1 MENLLPK
8 PREMDFNASNLA
20 ATWKKWKQN
29 MEFYLTAVMRGKS
42 EEEKYS
48 VFLFLIGEQG
58 RDIFNTMEWEKKVD
72 AEGNETDE
80 DNITV
85 KELFK
90 NFEEYCL
97 PKKNLVVERRKF
109 FWKNQHDDETF
120 DQYMTELKNLAS
132 TCEFGELHDGLLT
145 YKIADGIRSEKIRD
159 VLLRKGAEMTLV
171 KAINI
176 CRTDEITRM
185 QMKEMSDKEINGINK
200 KKYWKSSKHKKQGG
214 GSDQT
219 AIKRDQKDE
228 SSRSNDGKKCKF
240 CGRIHKPR
248 ECPAYGQEC
257 RKCKKKNHWASCCY
271 TRKVHEASAEPTE
284 DFVIEEVETSKEK
297 KATEAFVILKI
308 NNKKVK
314 VKLDTGAEV
323 NVMPLCVYEQ
333 LQTEEVQMM
342 KTATK
347 LCGYGGTNIPVV
359 GKISVNCEFR
369 DIEEQSEF
377 YIVKTDSK
385 TVLSLQT
392 CKSLGII
399 QILNEV
405 KSLKQQDEKGDQVEH
420 QSNRADE
427 SEIKKKVV
435 RIAGKT
441 GKKLKEVIVEM
452 YPKLFNGLGRM
463 EPEHHIKLNDEVS
476 PKVHPPR
483 KIPMGLREKL
493 KKELDSMEKA
503 GVIQKVDEPTEWV
516 NSMVVAEKPNGDL
529 RVCLDPRDLN
539 KAIKREYYQLP
550 TFEEIASRLNGAK
563 IFTNLDA
570 NKGYWQIPLDENSI
584 KLTTFN
590 TPFGRY
596 QYTRLPYGIHSAQEV
611 FHKRVSQSFDGIQQV
626 ETDIDDILIWGQKDE
641 DHDFQLIRCLEK
653 AQKIGITMNIN
664 KCQFKAEELVYL
676 GHKLTSNGVEP
687 DEEKIRSII
696 GLPVP
701 EDKKGIQQL
710 LGLVNYVGK
719 FIPNLSEITA
729 PLRNLMVK
737 NVSWQW
743 GNKQDVAFRK
753 IKDILVS
760 KRCLAYYDVKKPVM
774 IQVDA

>member
-8 PREMDFNASNLA
+8 PREMDFNAPNLA

-145 YKIADGIRSEKIRD
+145 YKIVDGIRSEKIRD

-214 GSDQT
+214 GSDQA

-257 RKCKKKNHWASCCY
+257 HKCKKKNHWASCCY

-323 NVMPLCVYEQ
+323 NVMPLRVYEQ

-385 TVLSLQT
+385 Q
-392 CKSLGII
+392 C
-399 QILNEV
+399 
-405 KSLKQQDEKGDQVEH
+405 
-420 QSNRADE
+420 
-427 SEIKKKVV
+427 
-435 RIAGKT
+435 
-441 GKKLKEVIVEM
+441 
-452 YPKLFNGLGRM
+452 
-463 EPEHHIKLNDEVS
+463 
-476 PKVHPPR
+476 
-483 KIPMGLREKL
+483 
-493 KKELDSMEKA
+493 
-503 GVIQKVDEPTEWV
+503 
-516 NSMVVAEKPNGDL
+516 
-529 RVCLDPRDLN
+529 
-539 KAIKREYYQLP
+539 QL
-550 TFEEIASRLNGAK
+550 
-563 IFTNLDA
+563 
-570 NKGYWQIPLDENSI
+570 
-584 KLTTFN
+584 
-590 TPFGRY
+590 
-596 QYTRLPYGIHSAQEV
+596 
-611 FHKRVSQSFDGIQQV
+611 
-626 ETDIDDILIWGQKDE
+626 
-641 DHDFQLIRCLEK
+641 
-653 AQKIGITMNIN
+653 
-664 KCQFKAEELVYL
+664 
-676 GHKLTSNGVEP
+676 
-687 DEEKIRSII
+687 
-696 GLPVP
+696 
-701 EDKKGIQQL
+701 
-710 LGLVNYVGK
+710 
-719 FIPNLSEITA
+719 
-729 PLRNLMVK
+729 
-737 NVSWQW
+737 
-743 GNKQDVAFRK
+743 
-753 IKDILVS
+753 
-760 KRCLAYYDVKKPVM
+760 
-774 IQVDA
+774 